1 MLLTHLQSTGDA
13 VTADAVYADDHVLQA
28 QVLIDKLAAV
38 VAAEAASSSSDYTL
52 LTDMNAMTQRRYADM
67 TSFVRGLQPQTE
79 VT

>member
-1 MLLTHLQSTGDA
+1 MTR
-13 VTADAVYADDHVLQA
+13 HVLQA

-52 LTDMNAMTQRRYADM
+52 LTDMNSMTQRRYSDM
-67 TSFVRGLQPQTE
+67 TSFVKGLQPQTE